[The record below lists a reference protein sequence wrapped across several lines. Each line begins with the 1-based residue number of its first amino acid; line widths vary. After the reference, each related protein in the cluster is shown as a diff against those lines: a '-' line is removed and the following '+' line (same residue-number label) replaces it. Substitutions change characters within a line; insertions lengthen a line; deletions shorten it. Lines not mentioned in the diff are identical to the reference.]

1 MGVTFEL
8 AASAIIDAGRR
19 LDARGWAMGGSG
31 NYSARLDDG
40 TFAVTVSGRHKG
52 HLEASDVMRVDTNG
66 RSLDGRRPSAETMAH
81 VAIYRSRPLARA
93 ILHTHSVPAVVLTRL
108 NKNAD
113 RIRVAD
119 YEMLKALPGFVT
131 HEDEAALPI
140 LENDQDMDRFA
151 GKAEQALRDDPEPRL
166 SLSASTGC
174 MLGAGPCMKRL
185 ARLKALSICSRAS
198 LKSGVAS
205 QEARHDQ
212 FDHFLRDGSRGDRA
226 RHQGC

>member
-151 GKAEQALRDDPEPRL
+151 GKAEQALRDDPRAPAFLIREHGLYAWGGSMHEAIGAIEGIEYLLACELEIRRCEPR
-166 SLSASTGC
+166 
-174 MLGAGPCMKRL
+174 GA
-185 ARLKALSICSRAS
+185 A
-198 LKSGVAS
+198 
-205 QEARHDQ
+205 
-212 FDHFLRDGSRGDRA
+212 
-226 RHQGC
+226 